1 MYSAVLILHS
11 WMRWAVLL
19 LAVLVI
25 VRAWSGLSAR
35 KLWDA
40 ADRRGLL
47 LFTIAIDLQT
57 LLGLILYLGVS
68 PVIALAFQNLGAAM
82 RNGSVR
88 FFLVEHA
95 LGMLIAV
102 ALAHVGSVK
111 VKKAADAQAK
121 HRLAL
126 TFVAVTLV
134 VIALSIPWPGLA
146 AGRPLFRFSALQ

>member
-11 WMRWAVLL
+11 WLRWAVLL

-25 VRAWSGLSAR
+25 WRAWTGLNAR
-35 KLWDA
+35 RLWEP

-47 LFTIAIDLQT
+47 FFTIAIDLQT
-57 LLGLILYLGVS
+57 LLGLILYIGIS
-68 PVIALAFQNLGAAM
+68 PVTALAFQNLAVAM
-82 RNGSVR
+82 RNGAVR
-88 FFLVEHA
+88 FFVVEHA
-95 LGMLIAV
+95 IGMLVAV

-111 VKKAADAQAK
+111 VRKAADAHAK

-126 TFVAVTLV
+126 TFVALTLV
-134 VIALSIPWPGLA
+134 VIALSIPWPGMP

>member
-11 WMRWAVLL
+11 WLRWAVLL

-25 VRAWSGLSAR
+25 WRAWTGLSGR
-35 KLWDA
+35 RLWES
-40 ADRRGLL
+40 ADRRSLL

-57 LLGLILYLGVS
+57 LLGLVLYIGVS

-82 RNGSVR
+82 RNGQIR
-88 FFLVEHA
+88 FFVVEHA
-95 LGMLIAV
+95 VGMLIAV

-111 VKKAADAQAK
+111 IRKAADARAK

-126 TFVAVTLV
+126 TFVLLTLI
-134 VIALSIPWPGLA
+134 VIVLSIPWPGLP